1 MTSEELFYD
10 KKPAFDQ
17 ADPDAVSA
25 YAEGYKAFLD
35 RGKTERDAVKEMTAR
50 AEKAGF
56 VPYHRGQALK
66 PGDRIYQINR
76 AKGITL
82 AVIGEKS
89 LAEGV
94 HLTAAHLD
102 APRIDI
108 RTLPLYENE
117 GMAFFKTH
125 YYGGIKK
132 YQWPAIPLE
141 LRGVVCVC
149 ENGEIRKVEVSIGA
163 EPSDPKFVITDLLPH
178 LASEQ
183 MQKKMIEG
191 FKGEGLNILI
201 GSRPAVFPDKEQE
214 KKEKEP
220 IKLAIMQLLNEK
232 YGMKEADFLSA
243 ELSCVPAFNA
253 CDIGLDRSFIG
264 GYGHD
269 DRCCSYPAATAL
281 MELEGTPSHTCVCL
295 LVDKEEIGSD
305 GVTGM
310 QSRHFDTFM
319 GDLCRSQGVLRDECF
334 ENSVCL
340 SADVCNAF
348 DPNYPDV
355 SEKRNDGR
363 VNCGFALVKYT
374 GSRGKSGTSEATA
387 ELMARIR
394 TIFDRAGV
402 AWQTAQLGKV
412 DQGGGGTVAMFLA
425 NRNIDTV
432 DAGVPVLSMHAPFE
446 VISKLDLYMA
456 FRGFGA
462 FYADKGW
469 AANI

>member
-1 MTSEELFYD
+1 MTSEQLFYD

-17 ADPDAVSA
+17 ADAEAVSC
-25 YAEGYKAFLD
+25 YAEGYKRFLD
-35 RGKTERDAVKEMTAR
+35 RAKTERDAVKEITAR
-50 AEKAGF
+50 AEEAGF
-56 VPYHRGQALK
+56 VPYHRGQELK
-66 PGDRIYQINR
+66 PGSRVYQINR
-76 AKGITL
+76 SKGITL

-149 ENGEIRKVEVSIGA
+149 ENGEIRKVEISVGA
-163 EPSDPKFVITDLLPH
+163 EPDEPKLVITDLLPH

-183 MQKKMIEG
+183 MQKKMAEG
-191 FKGEGLNILI
+191 FKGEGLNILV
-201 GSRPAVFPDKEQE
+201 GSRPAKDDDKE

-220 IKLAIMQLLNEK
+220 IKLAIMRLLNEK

-243 ELSCVPAFNA
+243 ELSCVPAFHA
-253 CDIGLDRSFIG
+253 CDIGLDRTFIG

-281 MELEGTPSHTCVCL
+281 MELEGAPSHTCVCL
-295 LVDKEEIGSD
+295 LVDKEEIGSE

-310 QSRHFDTFM
+310 QSRHFETFM
-319 GDLCRSQGVLRDECF
+319 GDLCRSQGVLLDECF

-374 GSRGKSGTSEATA
+374 GSRGKSGTSDASA

-412 DQGGGGTVAMFLA
+412 DQGGGGTVAMYLA
-425 NRNIDTV
+425 KRNIDTV

-462 FYADKGW
+462 FYQS
-469 AANI
+469 

>member
-1 MTSEELFYD
+1 MTSEQLFYD
-10 KKPAFDQ
+10 KKPAFDRAGAQ
-17 ADPDAVSA
+17 AVSA

-35 RGKTERDAVKEMTAR
+35 RAKTERDAVKEMSAR

-56 VPYHRGQALK
+56 VPYRRGQALK
-66 PGDRIYQINR
+66 PGDRIYQVNR

-108 RTLPLYENE
+108 RTLPLYETEN
-117 GMAFFKTH
+117 MAFFKTH

-132 YQWPAIPLE
+132 YQWTAIPLE

-163 EPSDPKFVITDLLPH
+163 DPSEPKLVITDLLPH

-183 MQKKMIEG
+183 MQKKMTEG
-191 FKGEGLNILI
+191 IKGEGLNVLV
-201 GSRPAVFPDKEQE
+201 GSRPAEDQDE
-214 KKEKEP
+214 KSP
-220 IKLAIMQLLNEK
+220 VKLAVMRWLNEK

-319 GDLCRSQGVLRDECF
+319 GDLCRGQGVLLDECF

-394 TIFDRAGV
+394 NIFDQAGV
-402 AWQTAQLGKV
+402 AWQTGQLGRV

-462 FYADKGW
+462 FYRA
-469 AANI
+469 

>member
-1 MTSEELFYD
+1 MTSEQLFYD
-10 KKPAFDQ
+10 KKPAFDR
-17 ADPDAVSA
+17 ADPEAVRT

-35 RGKTERDAVKEMTAR
+35 RSKTERDAVKEMVAR
-50 AEKAGF
+50 AEQAGF
-56 VPYHRGQALK
+56 VSYHRGQQLK
-66 PGDRIYQINR
+66 PGDRIYQVNR

-108 RTLPLYENE
+108 RTLPLYEAEN
-117 GMAFFKTH
+117 MAFFKTH

-163 EPSDPKFVITDLLPH
+163 DPADPKLVITDLLPH

-183 MQKKMIEG
+183 MQKKMTEG
-191 FKGEGLNILI
+191 FKGEGLNILV
-201 GSRPAVFPDKEQE
+201 GSRPAEGKD
-214 KKEKEP
+214 EKEP
-220 IKLAIMQLLNEK
+220 VKLAIMRWLNEK
-232 YGMKEADFLSA
+232 YGMKEVDFLSA
-243 ELSCVPAFNA
+243 DLSCVPAFNA
-253 CDIGLDRSFIG
+253 CDIGLDRTFIG

-281 MELEGTPSHTCVCL
+281 MELEGTPSSTCVCL

-319 GDLCRSQGVLRDECF
+319 GDLCRAEGVLLDECF

-374 GSRGKSGTSEATA
+374 GSRGKSGTSEAAA
-387 ELMARIR
+387 ELKARVR
-394 TIFDRAGV
+394 TIFDREGV
-402 AWQTAQLGKV
+402 AWQTAQLGRV
-412 DQGGGGTVAMFLA
+412 DQGGGGTVAGLLA
-425 NRNIDTV
+425 KRNIDTI
-432 DAGVPVLSMHAPFE
+432 DAGVPVLAMHAPFE
-446 VISKLDLYMA
+446 VVAKLDCYMTYKA
-456 FRGFGA
+456 MKTV
-462 FYADKGW
+462 YE
-469 AANI
+469 N

>member
-10 KKPAFDQ
+10 KKPAFDR
-17 ADPDAVSA
+17 ADPEAVSA
-25 YAEGYKAFLD
+25 YAEGYKAFLN
-35 RGKTERDAVKEMTAR
+35 RGKTERDAVKAIVEMAS
-50 AEKAGF
+50 AAGF
-56 VPYHRGQALK
+56 APYTRGMALR

-76 AKGITL
+76 DKGIIL

-108 RTLPLYENE
+108 RTLPLYETE

-149 ENGEIRKVEVSIGA
+149 ENGEVRRVEVSVGA
-163 EPSDPKFVITDLLPH
+163 DPSDPKFVITDLLPH
-178 LASEQ
+178 LAAEQ
-183 MQKKMIEG
+183 MQKKMIDG
-191 FKGEGLNILI
+191 VKGEGLNILI
-201 GSRPAVFPDKEQE
+201 GSKPAGDKDE
-214 KKEKEP
+214 KQP
-220 IKLAIMQLLNEK
+220 IKLAIMRYLHER

-243 ELSCVPAFNA
+243 ELTCVPAFDA
-253 CDIGLDRSFIG
+253 CDIGFDRSFIG

-281 MELEGTPSHTCVCL
+281 MELEETPSNTCVCL

-319 GDLCRSQGVLRDECF
+319 ADICREQGVLPDECY
-334 ENSVCL
+334 EHSVCL

-348 DPNYPDV
+348 DPNYAEV

-374 GSRGKSGTSEATA
+374 GSRGKSGTSDATA

-394 TIFDRAGV
+394 TIFDKANV
-402 AWQTAQLGKV
+402 AWQTGQLGRV

-446 VISKLDLYMA
+446 VIAKLDLYMA
-456 FRGFGA
+456 YKGFSA
-462 FYADKGW
+462 FYQA
-469 AANI
+469 

>member
-1 MTSEELFYD
+1 MTSEQLFYD
-10 KKPAFDQ
+10 KKPAFDRAGAQ
-17 ADPDAVSA
+17 AVSA

-35 RGKTERDAVKEMTAR
+35 RAKTERDAVKEMSAR

-56 VPYHRGQALK
+56 VPYRRGQALK
-66 PGDRIYQINR
+66 PGDRIYQVNR

-108 RTLPLYENE
+108 RTLPLYETEN
-117 GMAFFKTH
+117 MAFFKTH

-132 YQWPAIPLE
+132 YQWTAIPLE

-163 EPSDPKFVITDLLPH
+163 DPSEPKLVITDLLPH

-183 MQKKMIEG
+183 MQKKMTEG
-191 FKGEGLNILI
+191 IKGEGLNVLV
-201 GSRPAVFPDKEQE
+201 GSRPAEDQDE
-214 KKEKEP
+214 KSP
-220 IKLAIMQLLNEK
+220 VKLAVMRWLNEK

-253 CDIGLDRSFIG
+253 CDIGLDRSLIG

-319 GDLCRSQGVLRDECF
+319 GDLCRGQGVLLDECF

-394 TIFDRAGV
+394 NIFDQAGV
-402 AWQTAQLGKV
+402 AWQTGQLGKV

-462 FYADKGW
+462 FYRA
-469 AANI
+469 

>member
-1 MTSEELFYD
+1 MTAEELFYE
-10 KKPAFDQ
+10 KKPAFAS
-17 ADPDAVSA
+17 ADPEAVA
-25 YAEGYKAFLD
+25 AFAEGYKAFLD
-35 RGKTERDAVKEMTAR
+35 RSKTERDAVKEMTAR
-50 AEKAGF
+50 AEAAGF
-56 VPYHRGQALK
+56 HAYQRGQALH
-66 PGDRIYQINR
+66 PGDRIYQVNR
-76 AKGITL
+76 AKGMIL

-94 HLTAAHLD
+94 NLTAAHLD

-108 RTLPLYENE
+108 RTLPLYESE

-149 ENGEIRKVEVSIGA
+149 ENGEIRKQEISVGA
-163 EPSDPKFVITDLLPH
+163 DPGDPKFVITDLLPH

-183 MQKKMIEG
+183 MQKKMTEG

-201 GSRPAVFPDKEQE
+201 GSRPAEDKDA
-214 KKEKEP
+214 KEP
-220 IKLAIMQLLNEK
+220 VKLAIMRLLHEK

-253 CDIGLDRSFIG
+253 CDIGFDRTFIG

-281 MELEGTPSHTCVCL
+281 LGLDRTPSRTCVCL
-295 LVDKEEIGSD
+295 LVDKEEVGSD

-310 QSRHFDTFM
+310 KSRHFDTFM
-319 GDLCRSQGVLRDECF
+319 ADLCRAQGVTEGECF
-334 ENSVCL
+334 EHSACL

-402 AWQTAQLGKV
+402 AWQTAQLGRV
-412 DQGGGGTVAMFLA
+412 DQGGGGTVAMYLA

-456 FRGFGA
+456 FRGFEA
-462 FYADKGW
+462 FYLA
-469 AANI
+469 

>member
-1 MTSEELFYD
+1 MTSEQLFYD
-10 KKPAFDQ
+10 KKPAFNRAGAQ
-17 ADPDAVSA
+17 AVSA

-35 RGKTERDAVKEMTAR
+35 RAKTERDAVKEMSAR
-50 AEKAGF
+50 AERAGF
-56 VPYHRGQALK
+56 VPYRRGQALK
-66 PGDRIYQINR
+66 PGDRIYQVNR

-108 RTLPLYENE
+108 RTLPLYETEN
-117 GMAFFKTH
+117 MAFFKTH

-132 YQWPAIPLE
+132 YQWTAIPLE

-163 EPSDPKFVITDLLPH
+163 DPSEPKLVITDLLPH

-183 MQKKMIEG
+183 MQKKMTEG
-191 FKGEGLNILI
+191 IKGEGLNVLV
-201 GSRPAVFPDKEQE
+201 GSRPAEDQDE
-214 KKEKEP
+214 KSP
-220 IKLAIMQLLNEK
+220 VKLAVMRWLNEK

-319 GDLCRSQGVLRDECF
+319 GDLCRGQGVLLDECF

-394 TIFDRAGV
+394 NIFDQAGV
-402 AWQTAQLGKV
+402 AWQTGQLGKV

-462 FYADKGW
+462 FYRA
-469 AANI
+469 

>member
-1 MTSEELFYD
+1 MTSEQLFYD
-10 KKPAFDQ
+10 KKPAFDR
-17 ADPDAVSA
+17 ADPQAVRT
-25 YAEGYKAFLD
+25 YEEGNKAFID
-35 RGKTERDAVKEMTAR
+35 RTKTERDAVKEMVAR
-50 AEKAGF
+50 AEQAGF
-56 VPYHRGQALK
+56 VSYHRGQQLK
-66 PGDRIYQINR
+66 PGDRIYQVNR

-108 RTLPLYENE
+108 RTLPLYEAEN
-117 GMAFFKTH
+117 MAFFKTH

-163 EPSDPKFVITDLLPH
+163 DPADPKLVITDLLPH

-183 MQKKMIEG
+183 MQKKMTEG
-191 FKGEGLNILI
+191 FKGEGLNILV
-201 GSRPAVFPDKEQE
+201 GSRPAEGKD
-214 KKEKEP
+214 EKEP
-220 IKLAIMQLLNEK
+220 VKLAVMRWLNEK
-232 YGMKEADFLSA
+232 YGMKEVDFLSA
-243 ELSCVPAFNA
+243 DLSCVPAFNA
-253 CDIGLDRSFIG
+253 CDIGLDRTFIG

-281 MELEGTPSHTCVCL
+281 MELEGTPSSTCVCL

-319 GDLCRSQGVLRDECF
+319 GDLCRAEGVLLDECF

-374 GSRGKSGTSEATA
+374 GSRGKSGTSEAAA
-387 ELMARIR
+387 ELMARVR
-394 TIFDRAGV
+394 TIFDREGV
-402 AWQTAQLGKV
+402 AWQTAQLGRV

-456 FRGFGA
+456 FRGFSA
-462 FYADKGW
+462 FYRA
-469 AANI
+469 

>member
-1 MTSEELFYD
+1 MTSEQLFYD
-10 KKPAFDQ
+10 KKPAFDR
-17 ADPDAVSA
+17 ADPEAVTA
-25 YAEGYKAFLD
+25 YGEGYKAFLD
-35 RGKTERDAVKEMTAR
+35 RAKTERDAVKEMAAR
-50 AEKAGF
+50 AGRAGF
-56 VPYHRGQALK
+56 HPYRRGQALQ

-76 AKGITL
+76 AKGIIL

-108 RTLPLYENE
+108 RTLPLYETE

-141 LRGVVCVC
+141 LRGIVCVC

-163 EPSDPKFVITDLLPH
+163 DPSDPKLVITDLLPH

-183 MQKKMIEG
+183 MQKKMTEG
-191 FKGEGLNILI
+191 FKGEGLNILV
-201 GSRPAVFPDKEQE
+201 GSRPAGDKDE
-214 KKEKEP
+214 KQP
-220 IKLAIMQLLNEK
+220 VKLALMRWLNEK
-232 YGMKEADFLSA
+232 YGMREADFLSA
-243 ELSCVPAFNA
+243 ELSCVPAFPA

-281 MELEGTPSHTCVCL
+281 MELSETPAHTCVCL

-310 QSRHFDTFM
+310 QSRHFDTFI
-319 GDLCRSQGVLRDECF
+319 GDLCRTQGVLLDACF

-363 VNCGFALVKYT
+363 VNCGFALVKFT
-374 GSRGKSGTSEATA
+374 R
-387 ELMARIR
+387 
-394 TIFDRAGV
+394 
-402 AWQTAQLGKV
+402 
-412 DQGGGGTVAMFLA
+412 
-425 NRNIDTV
+425 
-432 DAGVPVLSMHAPFE
+432 
-446 VISKLDLYMA
+446 
-456 FRGFGA
+456 
-462 FYADKGW
+462 
-469 AANI
+469 

>member
-1 MTSEELFYD
+1 MTSEQLFYD
-10 KKPAFDQ
+10 KKPAFDRAGAQ
-17 ADPDAVSA
+17 AVSA

-35 RGKTERDAVKEMTAR
+35 RAKTERDAVKEMSAR
-50 AEKAGF
+50 AERAGF
-56 VPYHRGQALK
+56 VPYRRGQALK
-66 PGDRIYQINR
+66 PGDRIYQVNR

-108 RTLPLYENE
+108 RTLPLYETEN
-117 GMAFFKTH
+117 MAFFKTH

-132 YQWPAIPLE
+132 YQWTAIPLE

-163 EPSDPKFVITDLLPH
+163 DPSEPKLVITDLLPH

-183 MQKKMIEG
+183 MQKKMTEG
-191 FKGEGLNILI
+191 IKGEGLNVLV
-201 GSRPAVFPDKEQE
+201 GSRPAEDQDE
-214 KKEKEP
+214 KSP
-220 IKLAIMQLLNEK
+220 VKLAVMRWLNEK

-319 GDLCRSQGVLRDECF
+319 GDLCRGQGVLLDECF

-394 TIFDRAGV
+394 NIFDQAGV
-402 AWQTAQLGKV
+402 AWQTGQLGRV

-462 FYADKGW
+462 FYRA
-469 AANI
+469 

>member
-1 MTSEELFYD
+1 MTSEQLFYD
-10 KKPAFDQ
+10 KKPAFDRAGAQ
-17 ADPDAVSA
+17 AVSA

-35 RGKTERDAVKEMTAR
+35 RAKTERDAVKEMSAR
-50 AEKAGF
+50 AERAGF
-56 VPYHRGQALK
+56 VPYRRGQALK
-66 PGDRIYQINR
+66 PGDRIYQVNR

-108 RTLPLYENE
+108 RTLPLYETEN
-117 GMAFFKTH
+117 MAFFKTH

-132 YQWPAIPLE
+132 YQWTAIPLE

-163 EPSDPKFVITDLLPH
+163 DPSEPKLVITDLLPH

-183 MQKKMIEG
+183 MQKKMTEG
-191 FKGEGLNILI
+191 IKGEGLNVLV
-201 GSRPAVFPDKEQE
+201 GSRPAEDQDE
-214 KKEKEP
+214 KSP
-220 IKLAIMQLLNEK
+220 VKLAVMRWLNEK

-319 GDLCRSQGVLRDECF
+319 GDLCRGQGVLLDECF

-394 TIFDRAGV
+394 NIFDQAGV
-402 AWQTAQLGKV
+402 AWQTGQLGKV

-462 FYADKGW
+462 FYRA
-469 AANI
+469 

>member
-1 MTSEELFYD
+1 MTAEQLFYD
-10 KKPAFDQ
+10 KKPAFDR
-17 ADPDAVSA
+17 AAPEAVAA

-35 RGKTERDAVKEMTAR
+35 RSKTERDAVKEMAAR
-50 AEKAGF
+50 AEAAGF
-56 VPYHRGQALK
+56 TAYKRGQALK
-66 PGDRIYQINR
+66 PGDRIYQVNR
-76 AKGITL
+76 AKGMIL

-94 HLTAAHLD
+94 CLTAAHLD
-102 APRIDI
+102 APRVDI
-108 RTLPLYENE
+108 RTLPLYESE
-117 GMAFFKTH
+117 GMALLKTH

-149 ENGEIRKVEVSIGA
+149 DNGEIKKVEVSVGA
-163 EPSDPKFVITDLLPH
+163 DPSDPKFVITDLLPH

-183 MQKKMIEG
+183 MQKKMTEG
-191 FKGEGLNILI
+191 FKGEGLNVLV
-201 GSRPAVFPDKEQE
+201 GSRPVEE
-214 KKEKEP
+214 KDAKEP
-220 IKLAIMQLLNEK
+220 VKLAIMRLLHEK

-243 ELSCVPAFNA
+243 ELCCVPAFNA
-253 CDIGLDRSFIG
+253 CDIGFDRTFVG

-281 MELEGTPSHTCVCL
+281 MGLERIPPHTCVCL
-295 LVDKEEIGSD
+295 LVDKEEVGSD

-310 QSRHFDTFM
+310 KSRHFDTFM
-319 GDLCRSQGVLRDECF
+319 GDLCRSQGVVLEECF
-334 ENSVCL
+334 EHSVCL

-374 GSRGKSGTSEATA
+374 GSRGKSGTSDATA

-412 DQGGGGTVAMFLA
+412 DQGGGGTVAMYLA

-432 DAGVPVLSMHAPFE
+432 DAGIPVLSMHAPFE

-456 FRGFGA
+456 FRGFEA
-462 FYADKGW
+462 FYLA
-469 AANI
+469 

>member
-1 MTSEELFYD
+1 MTEEQLFYD
-10 KKPAFDQ
+10 KKPAFDR
-17 ADPDAVSA
+17 ADPEAVAA

-35 RGKTERDAVKEMTAR
+35 RAKTERDAVKEMAAR
-50 AEKAGF
+50 AEAAGF
-56 VPYHRGQALK
+56 HAYRRGQELR
-66 PGDRIYQINR
+66 PGDRIYQVNR
-76 AKGITL
+76 GKGIIL
-82 AVIGEKS
+82 AVIGGKS

-94 HLTAAHLD
+94 QLTAAHLD

-108 RTLPLYENE
+108 RTLPLYESE

-149 ENGEIRKVEVSIGA
+149 EGGEVKKVEVSVGA
-163 EPSDPKFVITDLLPH
+163 DPSDPKLVITDLLPH
-178 LASEQ
+178 LASDQ
-183 MQKKMIEG
+183 MQKKMVEG

-201 GSRPAVFPDKEQE
+201 GSRPADGKDV
-214 KKEKEP
+214 KEP
-220 IKLAIMQLLNEK
+220 VKLAIMRLLNEK

-243 ELSCVPAFNA
+243 ELSCVPAFGA

-281 MELEGTPSHTCVCL
+281 MGLSSTPAHTCVCL
-295 LVDKEEIGSD
+295 LVDKEEVGSD

-310 QSRHFDTFM
+310 KSRHFDTFM
-319 GDLCRSQGVLRDECF
+319 EDICRAQGVAVSECF
-334 ENSVCL
+334 ERSACL
-340 SADVCNAF
+340 SADVCNAY
-348 DPNYPDV
+348 DPNYADV

-374 GSRGKSGTSEATA
+374 GSRGKSGTSDATA
-387 ELMARIR
+387 ELMARVR
-394 TIFDRAGV
+394 CIFDRAGV

-412 DQGGGGTVAMFLA
+412 DQGGGGTVAMYLA

-456 FRGFGA
+456 FRGFEA
-462 FYADKGW
+462 FYKA
-469 AANI
+469 